1 MLRNIAIVL
10 RGSIIAQAI
19 GFLILP
25 ILSRLFTPEA
35 FGTYLLFQSIF
46 SILLVFASM
55 RFEIALLRAEND
67 LEFRA
72 TFWLCLAVTAITSVV
87 ASIVAAWIIA
97 SGWPAPAAALP
108 FPIWLIPLALLAG
121 GIAQFLTYVVTRESA
136 FSVSANSKIAQS
148 SVYGVA
154 GLLIGAVAPITAGLI
169 VADILGRI
177 ALAGF
182 LLTWSFRRWRA
193 LFEPPS
199 TGQILAVAGKYR
211 GFPLIAVPGAIVNTL
226 GSVLTPMMIYASF
239 SPYVSGQFGLVERS
253 LTIPMALVVT
263 AVSQVYMA
271 GFAEAVR
278 TPGQS
283 ALLQF
288 HKVVRNMALIGL
300 LPVLV
305 IMAFGPVIFVTVFG
319 QRWELAGEFA
329 RIMAPAY
336 LFLLASGA
344 VNMTLLLLGR
354 QKLQMAWE
362 IGRLA
367 AMVALWAAILFF
379 ALSEIAAVI
388 LHTITTIAFSVAFV
402 AIARLALQKHGRIEA
417 AAVAVPGQG

>member
-35 FGTYLLFQSIF
+35 FGTYQLFQSIF
-46 SILLVFASM
+46 GILLVFVSM
-55 RFEIALLRAEND
+55 RYEIALLRAEND
-67 LEFRA
+67 LELRA
-72 TFWLCLAVTAITSVV
+72 TFWLCLAVTAITSVLV
-87 ASIVAAWIIA
+87 AIVAAWIIA

-108 FPIWLIPLALLAG
+108 FSVWLFPLALLAG
-121 GIAQFLTYVVTRESA
+121 GLAQFLTYVVTRESA
-136 FSVSANSKIAQS
+136 FSVSANSKMAQS
-148 SVYGVA
+148 GAYAVA
-154 GLLIGAVAPITAGLI
+154 GLLIGVVAPFTSGLI

-182 LLTWSFRRWRA
+182 LLTWTFRRHRA
-193 LFEPPS
+193 LFEPAS
-199 TGQILAVAGKYR
+199 TGQVLAMARKYR
-211 GFPLIAVPGAIVNTL
+211 GFPLLTVPGGIVNTL
-226 GSVLTPMMIYASF
+226 GSVLTPMMIYATF

-253 LTIPMALVVT
+253 LTIPMALVIT

-271 GFAEAVR
+271 GFAEAIR

-288 HKVVRNMALIGL
+288 HKVVRNMVLIGL

-305 IMAFGPVIFVTVFG
+305 IMAFGPVLFVTVFG

-336 LFLLASGA
+336 LFLLVSGA

-367 AMVALWAAILFF
+367 AMAAVWAAILFF
-379 ALSEIAAVI
+379 ALSETTAVI
-388 LHTITTIAFSVAFV
+388 LHTITTIAFCLAFL
-402 AIARLALQKHGRIEA
+402 AIAHLTLQRHGRSAA

>member
-1 MLRNIAIVL
+1 MLKNIAIIL

-25 ILSRLFTPEA
+25 ILSRLFTPDA
-35 FGTYLLFQSIF
+35 FGTYQLFQSIF

-67 LEFRA
+67 LELRA
-72 TFWLCLAVTAITSVV
+72 TFWLCLAVTAITTILVAIV
-87 ASIVAAWIIA
+87 AASIVA
-97 SGWPAPAAALP
+97 SGWPASAAALP
-108 FPIWLIPLALLAG
+108 FSLWLFPLALLAG
-121 GIAQFLTYVVTRESA
+121 GMAQFLTYVVTRESA
-136 FSVSANSKIAQS
+136 FSVSANSKMAQS
-148 SVYGVA
+148 GAYAVA
-154 GLLIGAVAPITAGLI
+154 GLLIGVVAPVISGLI

-182 LLTWSFRRWRA
+182 LLSWTFRRRRD
-193 LFEPPS
+193 LFEPAS
-199 TGQILAVAGKYR
+199 TGQMLAAAGKHR
-211 GFPLIAVPGAIVNTL
+211 GFPLITVPGGIVNTL

-239 SPYVSGQFGLVERS
+239 SPYVSGQFALVERS

-271 GFAEAVR
+271 GFAEALR

-305 IMAFGPVIFVTVFG
+305 IVAFGPVIFVTLFG
-319 QRWELAGEFA
+319 QGWELAGEFS
-329 RIMAPAY
+329 RIMAPTY
-336 LFLLASGA
+336 LFLLVSGA

-362 IGRLA
+362 VGRLA
-367 AMVALWAAILFF
+367 AMIAIWTAIPFF
-379 ALSEIAAVI
+379 ALSAFTAVI
-388 LHTITTIAFSVAFV
+388 LHSITTIAACVAFL
-402 AIARLALQKHGRIEA
+402 AIAHLTLQMHGRSEA
-417 AAVAVPGQG
+417 AAVAGPEQG